1 MAYRRALSK
10 TFYKP
15 WNRVLSGPYFAP
27 TGEVYPLSSVHSSQ
41 CRDVQTDCVTSGVE
55 PVAPL
60 AATLRALALGGF
72 PADSPFRDEADVGAD
87 SKTQDHSQCCCN
99 RCQCSGC
106 DGIPGIAAYGE
117 DACLGRRAHGWQQFP
132 RKTILQCVQVSEQVV
147 ELLRGQLIP
156 EARHLGPS
164 QQDDVGYP
172 IVVGGNAILHVGPL
186 EQAIEAGTAQLALA
200 VCKMTFRATCIVDAA
215 TVGLLHI
222 QSQLGI
228 GLSRFRVAGSKKQS
242 CKQSNGEFENQ
253 GRGFTLQRYL
263 PGLWEL
269 ANCGQH
275 ETDAQSLRELEYTS
289 R

>member
-1 MAYRRALSK
+1 MGRGQQTKITHSPVVTAAKGADATVALEMPYARRRVSERRA
-10 TFYKP
+10 
-15 WNRVLSGPYFAP
+15 WR
-27 TGEVYPLSSVHSSQ
+27 
-41 CRDVQTDCVTSGVE
+41 
-55 PVAPL
+55 L
-60 AATLRALALGGF
+60 AGIF
-72 PADSPFRDEADVGAD
+72 PAND
-87 SKTQDHSQCCCN
+87 
-99 RCQCSGC
+99 
-106 DGIPGIAAYGE
+106 
-117 DACLGRRAHGWQQFP
+117 
-132 RKTILQCVQVSEQVV
+132 LQCVQVSQQVV
-147 ELLRGQLIP
+147 ELLRGQLVP
-156 EARHLGPS
+156 EARHLRPS

-172 IVVGGNAILHVGPL
+172 IVICGNAILHVGPL